1 MSELKPNVRLTAAI
15 CIELTPEEADALLLI
30 LNAYREQLPL
40 PVDDDLYCELIR
52 KLGTIHEARQN
63 HA

>member
-1 MSELKPNVRLTAAI
+1 VRLTAAI